1 MSTNHSVP
9 DIIAWKRDGHA
20 MDDGMITTMVHGLLD
35 GRVSKEQV
43 GAWLMACQL
52 QGLTAEETALLTER
66 MASSGA
72 VLERRAGRVD
82 KHSTGGVGDKMSLV
96 LAPCLAAAGHTV
108 PMLAGRGLAH
118 TGGTIDKLESIPGFN
133 TGLSLEEMR
142 TNPCFISRQTAEIA
156 PADMIL
162 YAARDI
168 TATVPQLGLITASI
182 ISKKFAEGLERLVLD
197 VKCGRAAFMQTVAE
211 ARALATSMVKVG
223 TALGMEVTAQITRM
237 DAPIGNHLGNAH
249 EVAESIACLQ
259 GQGPEDTMEL
269 VRLQGSALGVDVD
282 AVVADGSALAC
293 FVEMCIRQGVE
304 PHVARLLVEDPWS
317 VLPKGAKRTTV
328 MAKTSGW
335 ISDIDALGLG
345 QLLVNIGAGRTH
357 PDDQIS
363 HGAGIVL
370 LRAVG
375 DHVEK
380 GEPLM
385 HVDHDGAFDA
395 DPVAVFTVANVA
407 PEAPPQSRLI
417 DVVRSGEASSV
428 DEGSSPQS

>member
-1 MSTNHSVP
+1 M
-9 DIIAWKRDGHA
+9 
-20 MDDGMITTMVHGLLD
+20 
-35 GRVSKEQV
+35 
-43 GAWLMACQL
+43 
-52 QGLTAEETALLTER
+52 
-66 MASSGA
+66 
-72 VLERRAGRVD
+72 
-82 KHSTGGVGDKMSLV
+82 
-96 LAPCLAAAGHTV
+96 
-108 PMLAGRGLAH
+108 
-118 TGGTIDKLESIPGFN
+118 
-133 TGLSLEEMR
+133 
-142 TNPCFISRQTAEIA
+142 
-156 PADMIL
+156 
-162 YAARDI
+162 
-168 TATVPQLGLITASI
+168 
-182 ISKKFAEGLERLVLD
+182 
-197 VKCGRAAFMQTVAE
+197 
-211 ARALATSMVKVG
+211 
-223 TALGMEVTAQITRM
+223 
-237 DAPIGNHLGNAH
+237 
-249 EVAESIACLQ
+249 
-259 GQGPEDTMEL
+259 
-269 VRLQGSALGVDVD
+269 
-282 AVVADGSALAC
+282 
-293 FVEMCIRQGVE
+293 
-304 PHVARLLVEDPWS
+304 
-317 VLPKGAKRTTV
+317 LPKGAKRTTV